1 MKKKILLLL
10 ILILPFVVNA
20 KTCDENKIK
29 IESIKLESIE
39 GNTKEK
45 SEPLITGRKIN
56 LNLEMSKVGDTALYK
71 VLVKNESEEDYLL
84 DENSLIE
91 ETDYIVYSLETDEN
105 KILKPNEEK
114 TIYLRVNYNK
124 PVAATDFNNGVY
136 QDNKNLQVNLSNNN
150 DTVENNPYTNRNII
164 LVSSLLIII
173 ILGSI
178 ILIKNK
184 KTKYIVLLLTLILP
198 FSVKAICN
206 IKLDVESNV
215 TIVKTEQ
222 FNFKLVICKHTTIDD
237 TFDFEEGMTVKEWI
251 NSSYIQKLIDKRSEE
266 LKTNPASSDYY
277 VKLSDEEIAAEIREM
292 VLTYIVNYI
301 THDENYVI
309 QPNDSFIYENALC

>member
-10 ILILPFVVNA
+10 LILLLPFVVNA

-29 IESIKLESIE
+29 IQSIKLESVE

-56 LNLEMSKVGDTALYK
+56 LNLKMSKVGDTALYK

-114 TIYLRVNYNK
+114 SIYLRVNYNK
-124 PVAATDFNNGVY
+124 PVATTDFNNGVY

-150 DTVENNPYTNRNII
+150 DTVENNPNTNRNII
-164 LVSSLLIII
+164 IVFSLLLLVLI
-173 ILGSI
+173 GSI

-215 TIVKTEQ
+215 TIVKAEQ
-222 FNFKLVICKHTTIDD
+222 FNLKVVVCREWVND
-237 TFDFEEGMTVKEWI
+237 TFEFEEGMTVKEWVE
-251 NSSYIQKLIDKRSEE
+251 SPYIQKLIDTKSEE
-266 LKTNPASSDYY
+266 LKTNPETSDYY
-277 VKLSDEEIAAEIREM
+277 LNLSDEEIAQYIRNEA
-292 VLTYIVNYI
+292 LNYIVDYI

-309 QPNDSFIYENALC
+309 QPNDSLIYDNGLC

>member
-10 ILILPFVVNA
+10 ILLLLPFVVNA
-20 KTCDENKIK
+20 KNCDENKIK
-29 IESIKLESIE
+29 IESIKIESLE

-45 SEPLITGRKIN
+45 SEPIITGRKIN
-56 LNLEMSKVGDTALYK
+56 LNLKMSKVGDTALYR

-105 KILKPNEEK
+105 KALKPNEEK

-124 PVAATDFNNGVY
+124 QVANSDFNNGVY

-173 ILGSI
+173 LLGSI

-184 KTKYIVLLLTLILP
+184 KTKYIILLIALLLP
-198 FSVKAICN
+198 FTVKAICN

-222 FNFKLVICKHTTIDD
+222 FNLKLVFCSEWVND
-237 TFDFEEGMTVKEWI
+237 TFEFEEGMSIKEWVE
-251 NSSYIQKLIDKRSEE
+251 SSYIQKFIDT
-266 LKTNPASSDYY
+266 KT
-277 VKLSDEEIAAEIREM
+277 
-292 VLTYIVNYI
+292 
-301 THDENYVI
+301 
-309 QPNDSFIYENALC
+309 

>member
-10 ILILPFVVNA
+10 ILLLPFVVNA

-56 LNLEMSKVGDTALYK
+56 LNLKMSKVGDTALYK

-114 TIYLRVNYNK
+114 SIYLRVNYNK
-124 PVAATDFNNGVY
+124 PVATTDFNNGVY

-150 DTVENNPYTNRNII
+150 DIVENNPNTNRNII

-198 FSVKAICN
+198 FSVKALCN

-222 FNFKLVICKHTTIDD
+222 FKLKIVSCDEWVDD
-237 TFDFEEGMTVKEWI
+237 TFEFEEGMTVKEWVE
-251 NSSYIQKLIDKRSEE
+251 SPYIQKFIDEKIQEYHNDPEAGSYEQI
-266 LKTNPASSDYY
+266 
-277 VKLSDEEIAAEIREM
+277 SDEELATIVRERT
-292 VLTYIVNYI
+292 LRYIVQKVTN
-301 THDENYVI
+301 DENYVI
-309 QPNDSFIYENALC
+309 QPNDSLIYNNGLC

>member
-10 ILILPFVVNA
+10 IMLLLPFAVNA

-39 GNTKEK
+39 GNTEEK

-56 LNLEMSKVGDTALYK
+56 LNLKMSKVGDTALYK

-105 KILKPNEEK
+105 KVLKPNEEK

-124 PVAATDFNNGVY
+124 KVANSDFNNGVY

-173 ILGSI
+173 LLGSI

-184 KTKYIVLLLTLILP
+184 KTKYIILLLALLLP
-198 FSVKAICN
+198 FTVKAICN
-206 IKLDVESNV
+206 IRLDVESNV

-222 FNFKLVICKHTTIDD
+222 FKLKLFICRYTIADD
-237 TFDFEEGMTVKEWI
+237 TFDFEEGMTIKEWV
-251 NSSYIQKLIDKRSEE
+251 NSSYIQKLIDKNIELANNSEVSGFE
-266 LKTNPASSDYY
+266 RAT
-277 VKLSDEEIAAEIREM
+277 DEEIAQSTRRDIFN
-292 VLTYIVNYI
+292 LIVNNI

-309 QPNDSFIYENALC
+309 QPDDSFIYENDVC

>member
-10 ILILPFVVNA
+10 ILIIPFVVNA

-39 GNTKEK
+39 GNTKEE

-56 LNLEMSKVGDTALYK
+56 LNLRMSKVGDTALYK

-105 KILKPNEEK
+105 KVLKPNEEK

-124 PVAATDFNNGVY
+124 KVANSDFNNGVY

-173 ILGSI
+173 LLGSI
-178 ILIKNK
+178 ILINN
-184 KTKYIVLLLTLILP
+184 T
-198 FSVKAICN
+198 
-206 IKLDVESNV
+206 
-215 TIVKTEQ
+215 
-222 FNFKLVICKHTTIDD
+222 
-237 TFDFEEGMTVKEWI
+237 I
-251 NSSYIQKLIDKRSEE
+251 NSIVITIYCKSYL
-266 LKTNPASSDYY
+266 
-277 VKLSDEEIAAEIREM
+277 
-292 VLTYIVNYI
+292 
-301 THDENYVI
+301 
-309 QPNDSFIYENALC
+309 

>member
-1 MKKKILLLL
+1 MKKEILLLL
-10 ILILPFVVNA
+10 IMLLLPFVVNA

-29 IESIKLESIE
+29 IESIKLESID
-39 GNTKEK
+39 GNTEEK

-56 LNLEMSKVGDTALYK
+56 LNLKMSKVGDTALYK

-105 KILKPNEEK
+105 KVLKPNEEK
-114 TIYLRVNYNK
+114 IIYLRVNYNK
-124 PVAATDFNNGVY
+124 KVANSDFNNGVY

-150 DTVENNPYTNRNII
+150 DTVENNPNTNRNII
-164 LVSSLLIII
+164 IVSSLLLLVLI
-173 ILGSI
+173 GSI

-184 KTKYIVLLLTLILP
+184 KTKYIILLIALILP

-222 FNFKLVICKHTTIDD
+222 FKLKIFICNHTIVDD
-237 TFDFEEGMTVKEWI
+237 TFDFAEGMTIKEWVE
-251 NSSYIQKLIDKRSEE
+251 SSYIQKLIDKNIELANNSEE
-266 LKTNPASSDYY
+266 SGFERET
-277 VKLSDEEIAAEIREM
+277 DEEIAQSTRRIIFN
-292 VLTYIVNYI
+292 YIVNNI

-309 QPNDSFIYENALC
+309 QENDTLIYENDEC

>member
-10 ILILPFVVNA
+10 ILLLPFVVNA

-56 LNLEMSKVGDTALYK
+56 LNLKMSKVGDTALYK

-105 KILKPNEEK
+105 KVLKPNEEK
-114 TIYLRVNYNK
+114 IIYLRVNYNK
-124 PVAATDFNNGVY
+124 KVANSDFNNGVY

-150 DTVENNPYTNRNII
+150 DTVENNPNTNRNII
-164 LVSSLLIII
+164 IVSSLLLLVLI
-173 ILGSI
+173 GSI

-184 KTKYIVLLLTLILP
+184 KTKYIILLIALILP

-222 FNFKLVICKHTTIDD
+222 FNLKLNLCSEWVND
-237 TFDFEEGMTVKEWI
+237 TFEFEEGMTIKEWVE
-251 NSSYIQKLIDKRSEE
+251 SSYIQKFIDTKTEK
-266 LKTNPASSDYY
+266 LKTNPGSSDYY
-277 VKLSDEEIAAEIREM
+277 LNLSDEEIAVEIREM
-292 VLTYIVNYI
+292 TLNYIVDYI

-309 QPNDSFIYENALC
+309 QPDDSLIYEADLC